1 LPNDVYFQIGLLT
14 TLGLTTK
21 NAILIVQFAKSGVDA
36 GLGVVEATLDGA
48 KLRLRPIVMTSLAL
62 GFGVLPLTLASGA
75 GAGAQNAI
83 GTAVLGGVVTATF
96 LVTVFA
102 PLFYV
107 LIENTFGK
115 RRVRRA
121 ALSTDIPL
129 SGAPAK

>member
-1 LPNDVYFQIGLLT
+1 
-14 TLGLTTK
+14 
-21 NAILIVQFAKSGVDA
+21 
-36 GLGVVEATLDGA
+36 
-48 KLRLRPIVMTSLAL
+48 
-62 GFGVLPLTLASGA
+62 
-75 GAGAQNAI
+75 
-83 GTAVLGGVVTATF
+83 VTATF

-121 ALSTDIPL
+121 ALGTDIPL